1 MDHRKFMER
10 CFQLAETAR
19 QRGDSPVGSLLVR
32 RGQVIGEG
40 IEGGKTHRDITFHAE
55 IEAVRS
61 AVAALGSYDLTGCT
75 LYTSHE
81 PCLMCAYVIR
91 HARISTVVMN
101 QRSGE
106 IGGVSSAYPL
116 LTANDI
122 SVWGKP
128 PDIVH
133 YGG

>member
-1 MDHRKFMER
+1 MNR
-10 CFQLAETAR
+10 CLQLAETAR
-19 QRGDSPVGSLLVR
+19 QRGDSPVGSVLVR
-32 RGQVIGEG
+32 NNEIIGEG

-61 AVAALGSYDLTGCT
+61 AVAALGSYDLSGCT

-81 PCLMCAYVIR
+81 PCIMCAYVIR
-91 HARISTVVMN
+91 HARISSVVMN
-101 QRSGE
+101 QPSGE
-106 IGGVSSAYPL
+106 IGGASSAYPL

-128 PDIVH
+128 PDLV
-133 YGG
+133 YLG

>member
-1 MDHRKFMER
+1 MDHRKFMDR
-10 CFQLAETAR
+10 CFQLAEVAR

-32 RGQVIGEG
+32 HDQIIGEG
-40 IEGGKTHRDITFHAE
+40 IEGGRTHRDITFHAE

-81 PCLMCAYVIR
+81 PCIMCSYVIR
-91 HARISTVVMN
+91 HARISTVVID

-116 LTANDI
+116 LTAADV

-128 PDIVH
+128 PGIV
-133 YGG
+133 YLR